1 MTSESGDGG
10 KRYAWQSWPSDSL
23 EGMPPKRRRLV
34 VWGMLWLFLL
44 SSLLQSVLGAVGM
57 PEPWRSVLLAAA
69 LAAVFIPLIRGATTE
84 TRALRAEGIDMPAF
98 VITRKSLIVLSVIT
112 AVFWVV
118 FAVLA
123 FLGEFT
129 SLLVPIAW
137 TVLLAFQARQWR
149 SLPR

>member
-1 MTSESGDGG
+1 M
-10 KRYAWQSWPSDSL
+10 
-23 EGMPPKRRRLV
+23 
-34 VWGMLWLFLL
+34 